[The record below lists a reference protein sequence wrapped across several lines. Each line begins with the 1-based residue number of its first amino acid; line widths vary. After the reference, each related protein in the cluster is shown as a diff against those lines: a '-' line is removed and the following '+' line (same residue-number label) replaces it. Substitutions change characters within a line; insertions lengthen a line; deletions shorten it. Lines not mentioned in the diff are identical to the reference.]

1 VHGHLAAYSA
11 RMPQYQVDIVVDGK
25 RVDDLIALRS
35 LSVEFLFES
44 AAGLHVDQSSAVD
57 SQDSM

>member
-1 VHGHLAAYSA
+1 MS
-11 RMPQYQVDIVVDGK
+11 QYQVHIVVDGK

-35 LSVEFLFES
+35 LSVEFLFEG
-44 AAGLHVDQSSAVD
+44 AARFHVDQSSAVD

>member
-1 VHGHLAAYSA
+1 
-11 RMPQYQVDIVVDGK
+11 MPQYQVDIVVDGK
-25 RVDDLIALRS
+25 RIDDLVALRS

-44 AAGLHVDQSSAVD
+44 AAGLQVDQSSAVD